1 MSSNSKSISVTI
13 NGVTYTGNV
22 ERVET
27 EPRRAVFLL
36 AQHYGER
43 EHYSVTDLEC
53 GNLARKLDAR
63 QTALREAA
71 ATRFPED
78 PRSTRIHALHCQA
91 TEKTPNYLAWKYIW
105 RNIQQKH
112 IDWLYQLRDCGVID
126 GLSVEYEPASS
137 DEERV
142 YQGGTVQSGHMAIVG
157 EAGNDE
163 MVLGGAER

>member
-1 MSSNSKSISVTI
+1 MSTEIKSISVTI
-13 NGVTYTGNV
+13 DGVTYTGKV

-27 EPRRAVFLL
+27 EPRRAVFML
-36 AQHYGER
+36 AQYYGER
-43 EHYSVTDLEC
+43 KHHSVVDLEC
-53 GNLARKLDAR
+53 GNLARILDAR

-71 ATRFPED
+71 AKRFPED
-78 PRSTRIHALHCQA
+78 PRSTRIHALGNHG
-91 TEKTPNYLAWKYIW
+91 TEKTPNYLAWEYIW

-112 IDWLYQLRDCGVID
+112 IDWLYQLRNCGVIEA
-126 GLSVEYEPASS
+126 LSVEYDSASS

-163 MVLGGAER
+163 GVYGGTER